1 VDVRLLLPNNSDV
14 AWVGNASRTLY
25 RRLLESG
32 VRIFEWNGAMIHAK
46 TAVADG
52 LFVRIGSTN
61 LNVSSWIGNWELDV
75 AIEDESIGRQM
86 EALYERDLANATEVV
101 ITDRHRVRLSESSA
115 TGGPVSRARG
125 RRPLSRTMGGSA
137 NRVMKDMTLAGS
149 VLGSAVR
156 GYRAVGPAEAAALAF
171 FGAVAL
177 LLSGVVF
184 WWPRALAWPAAVL
197 GILVGLSLLVRA
209 WRARRQALAGDR
221 LDVG

>member
-1 VDVRLLLPNNSDV
+1 
-14 AWVGNASRTLY
+14 
-25 RRLLESG
+25 
-32 VRIFEWNGAMIHAK
+32 
-46 TAVADG
+46 
-52 LFVRIGSTN
+52 
-61 LNVSSWIGNWELDV
+61 
-75 AIEDESIGRQM
+75 
-86 EALYERDLANATEVV
+86 
-101 ITDRHRVRLSESSA
+101 
-115 TGGPVSRARG
+115 
-125 RRPLSRTMGGSA
+125 MGGSA

-171 FGAVAL
+171 FGAAAL